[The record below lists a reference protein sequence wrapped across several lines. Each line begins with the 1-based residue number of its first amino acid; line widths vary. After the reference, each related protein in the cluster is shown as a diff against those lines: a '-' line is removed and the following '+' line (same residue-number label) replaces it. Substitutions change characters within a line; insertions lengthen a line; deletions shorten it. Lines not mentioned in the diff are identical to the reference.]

1 MKKEYIKPSCRV
13 YQLSSVHQLLS
24 GSYRRNPDE
33 QESDDWLNFA
43 PGLDGKE
50 YGLPMLP
57 GKWD

>member
-1 MKKEYIKPSCRV
+1 MIMKKEYIKPSCRV

-43 PGLDGKE
+43 PGMDGK
-50 YGLPMLP
+50 
-57 GKWD
+57 GKNKMA